1 MIYQK
6 KVSPEYLKKHKYYQY
21 RKYGQAMLLLAV
33 VVAGIIVVT
42 VLIPFFNNNANNLTE
57 TELQNTLI
65 TGSFI
70 ILGEILLAIL
80 FFIFAK
86 KENKRIK
93 KEDSEKELHDIQK
106 EKEQI
111 ENFDP
116 FI

>member
-1 MIYQK
+1 
-6 KVSPEYLKKHKYYQY
+6 
-21 RKYGQAMLLLAV
+21 MLLFAI
-33 VVAGIIVVT
+33 VVAGMMVVM
-42 VLIPFFNNNANNLTE
+42 VLLPFLNNNANNLTE

-70 ILGEILLAIL
+70 ILGEIFLAIL

-86 KENKRIK
+86 KESQRMK
-93 KEDSEKELHDIQK
+93 KEDSEKDVHNIQK